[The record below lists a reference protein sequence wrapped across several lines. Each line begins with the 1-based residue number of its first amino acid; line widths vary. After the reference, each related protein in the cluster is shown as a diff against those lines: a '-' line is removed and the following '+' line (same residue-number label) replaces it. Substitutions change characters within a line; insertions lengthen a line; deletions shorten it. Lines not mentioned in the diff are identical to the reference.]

1 MQYLTLE
8 QFRATVDAGGVL
20 SVTLRA
26 QGPSFAVQAETR
38 RGEAVLVDTR
48 RKSPRLFI
56 DPRKALKL
64 LRELGIRR
72 AGVDAEQWRPDEA
85 DLLRPTRPDSKVRM
99 QAANELASIMAQRV
113 QSALDNYQANPASAS
128 DAMAFFDE
136 LDQKIETV
144 S

>member
-1 MQYLTLE
+1 VQYLTLE
-8 QFRATVDAGGVL
+8 QFRASVDAGGVL

-26 QGPSFAVQAETR
+26 QGPAFAVQAETR

-64 LRELGIRR
+64 LGELGIHR
-72 AGVDAEQWRPDEA
+72 AGVDAEQWRPEEA
-85 DLLRPTRPDSKVRM
+85 DLLRPQRPDAKVRM
-99 QAANELASIMAQRV
+99 QGANELASIMAQRV
-113 QSALDNYQANPASAS
+113 QSALDHYRANPTSAS

-136 LDQKIETV
+136 LDQKIEAA

>member
-1 MQYLTLE
+1 M
-8 QFRATVDAGGVL
+8 
-20 SVTLRA
+20 
-26 QGPSFAVQAETR
+26 
-38 RGEAVLVDTR
+38 VDTR
-48 RKSPRLFI
+48 RKSPRLFL

-72 AGVDAEQWRPDEA
+72 AGVDAEHWRPDEA
-85 DLLRPTRPDSKVRM
+85 DLLRPQRPDARARM
-99 QAANELASIMAQRV
+99 QVANEMASKMAQRV

-136 LDQKIETV
+136 LDQKIETA

>member
-26 QGPSFAVQAETR
+26 QGAAFSVQAETR

-48 RKSPRLFI
+48 RKTPRLFI
-56 DPRKALKL
+56 DPRKALTV

-72 AGVDAEQWRPDEA
+72 AGLDAEQWRPEEA
-85 DLLRPTRPDSKVRM
+85 DALRASRPDSKVRM
-99 QAANELASIMAQRV
+99 QAANALAALMAPRV
-113 QSALDNYQANPASAS
+113 QSALAKYQSNPDSAS
-128 DAMAFFDE
+128 DAVVFFDE
-136 LDQKIETV
+136 LDQTIGRE